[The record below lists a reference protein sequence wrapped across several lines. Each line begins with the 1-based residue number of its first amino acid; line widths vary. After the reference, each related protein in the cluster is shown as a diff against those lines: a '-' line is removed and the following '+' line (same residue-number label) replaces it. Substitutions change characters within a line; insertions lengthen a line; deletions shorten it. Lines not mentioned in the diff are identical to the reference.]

1 MISKYKD
8 RQGTVYIIKDM
19 DDEHLLN
26 AHRYFAVKRL
36 EMQKANELGTYHKQ
50 YLGKDFLSISLL
62 VNALWQ
68 EIDHRELLK
77 Y

>member
-8 RQGTVYIIKDM
+8 RQGAIHIIKDM

-26 AHRYFAVKRL
+26 AHRYFALKRF
-36 EMQKANELGTYHKQ
+36 ELKERKWIT
-50 YLGKDFLSISLL
+50 GKDLLSISLL
-62 VNALWQ
+62 INALWQ
-68 EIDHRELLK
+68 EIDRRELLR